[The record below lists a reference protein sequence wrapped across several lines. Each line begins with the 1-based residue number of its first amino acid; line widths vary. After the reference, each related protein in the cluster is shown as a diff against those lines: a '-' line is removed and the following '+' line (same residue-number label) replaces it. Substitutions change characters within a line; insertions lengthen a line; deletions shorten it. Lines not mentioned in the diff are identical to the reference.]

1 MRPPEL
7 SSTQSRY
14 AVALATAFQVKV
26 GVLVAMLP
34 EGATRVAGGGGGV
47 PTTVNASALH
57 ERPPRAAEDGTD
69 QRRPGPGGSSA
80 LEPMQQEQV
89 PVAQPT
95 CAAVWVVRMVPP
107 KRASTRGMPGV
118 APATAFQVNVGVPVA
133 MLPDGASRVAAPGG
147 VLLSMVNTSALE
159 VPPPGVGENTV
170 TDAVPAVARS
180 AAVTAAVSRVALTNV
195 VVRAAPFQRTL
206 EPLTK

>member
-1 MRPPEL
+1 MEQVPVPVERPGGHRDQL
-7 SSTQSRY
+7 SCRPRPAPAPTQSRY
-14 AVALATAFQVKV
+14 A
-26 GVLVAMLP
+26 
-34 EGATRVAGGGGGV
+34 
-47 PTTVNASALH
+47 
-57 ERPPRAAEDGTD
+57 
-69 QRRPGPGGSSA
+69 
-80 LEPMQQEQV
+80 
-89 PVAQPT
+89 
-95 CAAVWVVRMVPP
+95 
-107 KRASTRGMPGV
+107 V